1 MTHQESFNPTILL
14 SFEIIPT
21 SLLQPSKIRKYN
33 DTPLITTMNTTTVVE
48 PIRSVTQ
55 TKELDRATGLAILKF
70 VEEKERLSVNN
81 TNTTSSS
88 SNTTKTTQVKPRPSQ
103 LDRKKGAHKNTFYLG
118 IEEEKERG
126 KESTSVISSSTK
138 KEGESYQWTNF
149 IFDRKTLMGALNN
162 FVNLGMDDEIRRI
175 NKSYLINHGVTVE
188 NLICDCKVDLREL
201 RKCHIITNLDD
212 LLDLGFKLSDMT
224 IDRKIFNVTTA
235 VTFFDVTYSRL
246 RDYNDF
252 DLGIFNIINSHFYA
266 AELCTLGYHIDYMI
280 VNNYIRKKDLLE
292 LNFELSDLVLLG
304 FNAVHIK
311 ILGISQREAINTF
324 EWNEDDYDNLMET
337 YV

>member
-1 MTHQESFNPTILL
+1 
-14 SFEIIPT
+14 
-21 SLLQPSKIRKYN
+21 
-33 DTPLITTMNTTTVVE
+33 
-48 PIRSVTQ
+48 VTQ
-55 TKELDRATGLAILKF
+55 TKELDRETGLAILKF
-70 VEEKERLSVNN
+70 VEEKERLSMNN
-81 TNTTSSS
+81 TNSSSFSSS
-88 SNTTKTTQVKPRPSQ
+88 SSSSTTNTIKRTQVKPRPSQ
-103 LDRKKGAHKNTFYLG
+103 LDRKKGTHKNTFYLG

-126 KESTSVISSSTK
+126 KESAGVVSSSSSSSSSSTK

-201 RKCHIITNLDD
+201 WKCHIITDLDD

-224 IDRKIFNVTTA
+224 IDRKIFNATTA
-235 VTFFDVTYSRL
+235 VTFFDVTYDRL

-266 AELCTLGYHIDYMI
+266 AELYTLGYHIDHMI

-292 LNFELSDLVLLG
+292 LDFELSDLVLLG
-304 FNAVHIK
+304 FNTNHIK
-311 ILGISQREAINTF
+311 KLGISQREAINIF

-337 YV
+337 YI